1 MGELTSAQVFAWY
14 NTRANSLWCL
24 AYSVGCVAETTIEMD
39 SGSALLARRDRASLV
54 LMPRFFVRMMLN
66 TPMMPTEQPIL
77 QVRDLV
83 RAFGGIVA
91 VNEFSLDVY
100 PGSIHGLIGPN
111 GAGKTTTF
119 NVISGF
125 YAPSSGKVIYLGQD
139 ISGRDTSALAELG
152 LIRTFQGTTLFH
164 ALSVLDNVRL
174 GCHRSAKAG
183 LVSRIMGRDR
193 ATEEAADEKAHGIL
207 EFFGLQDL
215 ADEPASDLPHGH
227 QRALGMAVA
236 LAADPKLMLL
246 DEPFTGMNPEETRRM
261 GALVRRLRDE
271 QGVTIMLIE
280 HDMQAV
286 MGLCETITVM
296 NFGTLLA
303 EGTPAEVRANPAVI
317 EAYLG
322 SANHAA

>member
-1 MGELTSAQVFAWY
+1 MTSAE
-14 NTRANSLWCL
+14 R
-24 AYSVGCVAETTIEMD
+24 
-39 SGSALLARRDRASLV
+39 
-54 LMPRFFVRMMLN
+54 
-66 TPMMPTEQPIL
+66 PIL

-83 RAFGGIVA
+83 RNFGGIVA
-91 VNEFSLDVY
+91 VNNFSLDVY

-139 ISGRDTSALAELG
+139 ISGRETSALAELG
-152 LIRTFQGTTLFH
+152 LIRTFQGATLFNQ
-164 ALSVLDNVRL
+164 LSVLDNVRV
-174 GCHRSAKAG
+174 GCHRGAKAG
-183 LVSRIMGRDR
+183 LISRILGRDR
-193 ATEEAADEKAHGIL
+193 AKDDAADRKARGIL
-207 EFFGLQDL
+207 EFFGAKDL
-215 ADEPASDLPHGH
+215 SNELASNLPHGH

-236 LAADPKLMLL
+236 LAADPKLMML
-246 DEPFTGMNPEETRRM
+246 DEPFTGMNPEETKRM
-261 GALVRRLRDE
+261 AGLVRRLRDE

-303 EGTPAEVRANPAVI
+303 EGTPAEVRSNPAVI

-322 SANHAA
+322 SAGDAA

>member
-1 MGELTSAQVFAWY
+1 MTI
-14 NTRANSLWCL
+14 
-24 AYSVGCVAETTIEMD
+24 AEQ
-39 SGSALLARRDRASLV
+39 S
-54 LMPRFFVRMMLN
+54 
-66 TPMMPTEQPIL
+66 IL
-77 QVRDLV
+77 QVHTLART
-83 RAFGGIVA
+83 FGGIVA
-91 VNEFSLDVY
+91 VNDFNLSVQA
-100 PGSIHGLIGPN
+100 GSIHGLIGPN

-125 YAPSSGKVIYLGQD
+125 YAPSRGKVVYLGED
-139 ISGRDTSALAELG
+139 ISGRATSALAELG

-164 ALSVLDNVRL
+164 ELSVHDNVRL

-183 LVSRIMGRDR
+183 LLKRILGTDR
-193 ATEEAADEKAHGIL
+193 ASEEAAEQKAHGIL
-207 EFFGLQDL
+207 EFLGLENL
-215 ADEPASDLPHGH
+215 ADELTANLSHGH
-227 QRALGMAVA
+227 QRALGLAIA

-261 GALVRRLRDE
+261 IELVKLVREE

-286 MGLCETITVM
+286 MGLCDAITVM

-303 EGTPAEVRANPAVI
+303 EGTPEQVRNNPAVI

-322 SANHAA
+322 SASDAA

>member
-1 MGELTSAQVFAWY
+1 MLGTQ
-14 NTRANSLWCL
+14 
-24 AYSVGCVAETTIEMD
+24 MK
-39 SGSALLARRDRASLV
+39 AS
-54 LMPRFFVRMMLN
+54 
-66 TPMMPTEQPIL
+66 EQPIL
-77 QVRDLV
+77 QVRDLGRV
-83 RAFGGIVA
+83 FGGIVA
-91 VNEFSLDVY
+91 INGLSLEVSA
-100 PGSIHGLIGPN
+100 GSIHGLIGPN

-125 YAPSSGKVIYLGQD
+125 YAPSRGRVIYFGED
-139 ISGRDTSALAELG
+139 ISGRATSALADLG

-164 ALSVLDNVRL
+164 ELSVLDNVRL

-183 LVSRIMGRDR
+183 LIKRIMGTDR
-193 ATEEAADEKAHGIL
+193 RTEQTAEKKAKDIL
-207 EFFGLQDL
+207 EFLGLQDL
-215 ADEPASDLPHGH
+215 SDELASNLAHGH

-246 DEPFTGMNPEETRRM
+246 DEPFTGMNPEETKRM
-261 GALVRRLRDE
+261 TELVRLVRDE

-286 MGLCETITVM
+286 MGLCDTITVM

-303 EGTPAEVRANPAVI
+303 EGTPDEVRNNPAVI

-322 SANHAA
+322 SASDAA

>member
-1 MGELTSAQVFAWY
+1 
-14 NTRANSLWCL
+14 
-24 AYSVGCVAETTIEMD
+24 
-39 SGSALLARRDRASLV
+39 
-54 LMPRFFVRMMLN
+54 
-66 TPMMPTEQPIL
+66 MMPDTPTTRTVQPIL

-83 RAFGGIVA
+83 RTFDGIVA
-91 VNEFSLDVY
+91 VSNFSLDVY

-125 YAPSSGKVIYLGQD
+125 YPPSSGRVTYLGRN
-139 ISGRDTSALAELG
+139 ISGWETNALAELG
-152 LIRTFQGTTLFH
+152 LIRTFQGATLFH
-164 ALSVLDNVRL
+164 QLSVLDNVRV
-174 GCHRSAKAG
+174 GCHRGAKANFLG
-183 LVSRIMGRDR
+183 RIVGRDR
-193 ATEEAADEKAHGIL
+193 TTESAADRKAHDIL
-207 EFFGLQDL
+207 DFFGLQDL
-215 ADEPASDLPHGH
+215 AAEIASNLPHGH

-261 GALVRRLRDE
+261 AGLVRRLRDE

-296 NFGTLLA
+296 NFGKLLA
-303 EGTPAEVRANPAVI
+303 QGTPKEVRSNPAVI

-322 SANHAA
+322 SAGDAT